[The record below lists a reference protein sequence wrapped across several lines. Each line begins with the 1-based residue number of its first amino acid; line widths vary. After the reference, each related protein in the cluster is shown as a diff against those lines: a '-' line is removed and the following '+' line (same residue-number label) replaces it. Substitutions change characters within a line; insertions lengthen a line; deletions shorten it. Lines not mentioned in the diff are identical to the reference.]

1 MRMAS
6 AEITVALIWHNGA
19 SACTLDGFAQ
29 DITEHGLGIFSQPK
43 RFFFLAAERL
53 GKNPGI
59 FYQPLGRLGIFPI
72 QAVFNISRK
81 GIFCIRGI
89 FYHPKRYF
97 LPSAGSLRW
106 PAYPQGFFHN
116 RNGIF
121 HQPRGKPGV
130 SIRGGRVALVF
141 FTARWAR

>member
-1 MRMAS
+1 MFGQ
-6 AEITVALIWHNGA
+6 T
-19 SACTLDGFAQ
+19 FFF
-29 DITEHGLGIFSQPK
+29 GLGISSQPN
-43 RFFFLAAERL
+43 RFFSLAAERL

-72 QAVFNISRK
+72 QAVFNITRK

-106 PAYPQGFFHN
+106 PVHPKGFFHN

-121 HQPRGKPGV
+121 HQPRGMPGV
-130 SIRGGRVALVF
+130 SIRGGRVVDRLGGTNGEHVDGR
-141 FTARWAR
+141 TGG

>member
-1 MRMAS
+1 MLCLHFG
-6 AEITVALIWHNGA
+6 V
-19 SACTLDGFAQ
+19 CF
-29 DITEHGLGIFSQPK
+29 GLGIFSQPK

-72 QAVFNISRK
+72 QAVFNITRK

-106 PAYPQGFFHN
+106 PVHPKGFFHN

-121 HQPRGKPGV
+121 HQPRGMPGIFYHPPV
-130 SIRGGRVALVF
+130 HCGGRRTRKDFFTTVTVF
-141 FTARWAR
+141 FTNRGESRV